1 MKIDSSIASRLI
13 AALAAVGL
21 LALGSGCA
29 GASPCEGDECAEGE
43 GVKTEVREDAQVDP
57 EGLTLYDRNVV
68 WRCHMLAVDGLTDAE
83 EIRMWSA
90 LNCARYSSL
99 F

>member
-1 MKIDSSIASRLI
+1 MKIDSSIASRLL
-13 AALAAVGL
+13 ATLAAVGL

-43 GVKTEVREDAQVDP
+43 GVKTEVREDAQVEP
-57 EGLTLYDRNVV
+57 EGITIVDRTVV
-68 WRCHMLAVDGLTDAE
+68 GRCALLAVDGLTDVE
-83 EIRMWSA
+83 EMRMWSA
-90 LNCARYSSL
+90 LNCARYASL